1 MSIKYIIIGCCLLS
15 NLVCFGQNNQTRD
28 SILNSIKFIPQTLT
42 TNEFINYQL
51 PSLDSLFES
60 AKSNPRLKAIGASI
74 EAARNDL
81 KVAKR
86 DWLQYFTVRAG
97 YTYGILG
104 TYTDQETPN
113 TPLTTVY
120 SGANQS
126 SWTVGAN
133 ISIPFNRLF
142 SHRASVKKQKRLVEN
157 VEYSQQ
163 VKFDEIKNEIIELY
177 CGIQYQMELLKL
189 ATESIT
195 LYTSEYQVA
204 ELDYINNK
212 NNKDR
217 TLSDLKHSQKVAKIE
232 YERIISELNIMFLKL
247 ELITNVQFRNK

>member
-1 MSIKYIIIGCCLLS
+1 MSIKYIIIGCCLLL

-51 PSLDSLFES
+51 PPLDSLFES
-60 AKSNPRLKAIGASI
+60 AKNNPRLKAIEASI
-74 EAARNDL
+74 KAARNDL

-86 DWLQYFTVRAG
+86 DWWEYFSIRAG

-104 TYTDQETPN
+104 TYTDQETQY

-120 SGANQS
+120 SGATQS
-126 SWTVGAN
+126 SWSVGAN
-133 ISIPFNRLF
+133 VSIPFNRLF
-142 SHRASVKKQKRLVEN
+142 SHRATVKKQKELVKN
-157 VEYSQQ
+157 VEYTQQ
-163 VKFDEIKNEIIELY
+163 ITFDEIKNEIIELY

-204 ELDYINNK
+204 EIDYINNK

-232 YERIISELNIMFLKL
+232 YEKIISELNVMFLKL
-247 ELITNVQFRNK
+247 EIITNVQFRNK